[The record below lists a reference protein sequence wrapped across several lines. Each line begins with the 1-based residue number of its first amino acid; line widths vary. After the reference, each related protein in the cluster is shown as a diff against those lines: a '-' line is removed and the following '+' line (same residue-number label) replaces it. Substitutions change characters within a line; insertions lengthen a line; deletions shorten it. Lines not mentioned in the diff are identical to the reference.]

1 MDWDNVRVF
10 LAVARAG
17 QFVAAARR
25 LGLDHA
31 TASRR
36 VAALEA
42 ALGAHRRLHRAR
54 PRVVHSRATAI
65 SVREKS
71 SPTNSSASP

>member
-1 MDWDNVRVF
+1 MDFTRAIDIFCLGSEFPTGVPRAMDWDNVRVF

-36 VAALEA
+36 VAAL
-42 ALGAHRRLHRAR
+42 
-54 PRVVHSRATAI
+54 
-65 SVREKS
+65 
-71 SPTNSSASP
+71 